1 MDLLSDATFLARLQF
16 CLVVVFHYIYVPMSI
31 GGGLFVA
38 ISQTRAYK
46 TGDPKDEQSA
56 RFWVRIFA
64 LTFTIGVATGITE
77 EFSFGTNWADY
88 SRFVGDIFGSPL
100 AAEAL
105 LAFFLESTFLGVLL
119 FGRGKVGKKFYV
131 ASGWL
136 VWVGSLLSALWIII
150 ANSWMQTPA
159 GYEIVETDSG
169 TKAVLTDFAEAVFN
183 PQTIP
188 SYLHTMLA
196 VVMFGAL
203 ATMGIA
209 AFYHLRGRNEHFVSV
224 TMKTGTI
231 VLLIATVLQMPV
243 GHMQACTV
251 VEEQPTKLAA
261 MEGAYEAESMPMYL
275 FGYVDTDNETV
286 VGIGIPGFTS
296 FLASWDFST
305 EYPGLNDL
313 EEENPGSTP
322 DDVVVQL
329 TFQSYHLMILMFGVI
344 CIALIL
350 ALLMR
355 FTKVLDGRK
364 WPWKIMCF
372 LWIGP
377 LLAIQGG
384 WMTAEF
390 GRQPWIVYGELL
402 TEDGVSQAVGSG
414 QLVFTII
421 MFVVIY
427 ALIAVAFIRLIK
439 KFIVEGPEHFALAEA
454 SAGDGAVDDG
464 TGGVSLLDGSEVAA
478 SGDASS
484 DGGSGDA
491 GDSGGSGGDAV
502 SDDVESGRDGE

>member
-1 MDLLSDATFLARLQF
+1 MELLSDATFLARLQF
-16 CLVVVFHYIYVPMSI
+16 FIIVVFHYIYVPMSI

-46 TGDPKDEQSA
+46 TKDPKDEASA

-119 FGRGKVGKKFYV
+119 FGRKKVGPKFYV

-159 GYEIVETDSG
+159 GYEIVETETG
-169 TKAVLTDFAEAVFN
+169 TKAVLTDFLAAVFN
-183 PQTIP
+183 EQTIP

-203 ATMGIA
+203 ATMAIA
-209 AFYHLRGRNEHFVSV
+209 AFYHLRGRNDHFVSV
-224 TMKTGTI
+224 TMRTGTI

-261 MEGAYEAESMPMYL
+261 MEGAYEAEAMPMYL
-275 FGYVDTDNETV
+275 FGYVDTENETV

-296 FLASWDFST
+296 FLASWDFTT

-322 DDVVVQL
+322 SDIVVQF

-344 CIALIL
+344 CLALLL
-350 ALLMR
+350 ALLME
-355 FTKVLDGRK
+355 FTKVLKGKK

-377 LLAIQGG
+377 MLAIQGG

-390 GRQPWIVYGELL
+390 GRQPWIVYGELK
-402 TEDGVSQAVGSG
+402 TAEGVSQAVSSG
-414 QLVFTII
+414 QLII
-421 MFVVIY
+421 TLILFVIIY
-427 ALIAVAFIRLIK
+427 ALIFVAFVRLIK
-439 KFIVEGPEHFALAEA
+439 KFIKEGPEHYEPAIEAAGEADVDLLGGEAPAIEAASEEATAAEA
-454 SAGDGAVDDG
+454 GAEG
-464 TGGVSLLDGSEVAA
+464 K
-478 SGDASS
+478 
-484 DGGSGDA
+484 
-491 GDSGGSGGDAV
+491 
-502 SDDVESGRDGE
+502 DGE

>member
-1 MDLLSDATFLARLQF
+1 MELLSDATFLARLQF
-16 CLVVVFHYIYVPMSI
+16 FIIVVFHYIYVPMSI

-46 TGDPKDEQSA
+46 TKDPKDEASA

-119 FGRGKVGKKFYV
+119 FGRKKVGPKFYV

-159 GYEIVETDSG
+159 GYEIVETETG
-169 TKAVLTDFAEAVFN
+169 TKAVLTDFLAAVFN
-183 PQTIP
+183 EQTIP

-203 ATMGIA
+203 ATMAIA
-209 AFYHLRGRNEHFVSV
+209 AFYHLRGRNDHFVSV
-224 TMKTGTI
+224 TMRTGTI

-261 MEGAYEAESMPMYL
+261 MEGAYESEAMPMYL
-275 FGYVDTDNETV
+275 FGYVDTENETV
-286 VGIGIPGFTS
+286 IGIGIPGFTS
-296 FLASWDFST
+296 FLASWDFTT

-322 DDVVVQL
+322 SDIVVQF

-344 CIALIL
+344 CLALLL
-350 ALLMR
+350 ALLME
-355 FTKVLDGRK
+355 FTKVLKGKK

-377 LLAIQGG
+377 MLAIQGG

-390 GRQPWIVYGELL
+390 GRQPWIVYGELK
-402 TEDGVSQAVGSG
+402 TAEGVSQAVSSG
-414 QLVFTII
+414 QLII
-421 MFVVIY
+421 TLILFVIIY
-427 ALIAVAFIRLIK
+427 ALILVAFVRLIR
-439 KFIVEGPEHFALAEA
+439 KFIKEGPELYEPAIAAAGEADVDLLGGEVPAIEAASEEATAAEA
-454 SAGDGAVDDG
+454 GAEG
-464 TGGVSLLDGSEVAA
+464 K
-478 SGDASS
+478 
-484 DGGSGDA
+484 
-491 GDSGGSGGDAV
+491 
-502 SDDVESGRDGE
+502 DGE

>member
-1 MDLLSDATFLARLQF
+1 MELLSDATFLARLQF
-16 CLVVVFHYIYVPMSI
+16 FIIVVFHYIYVPMSI

-46 TGDPKDEQSA
+46 TKNPKDEASA

-119 FGRGKVGKKFYV
+119 FGRKKVGPKFYV

-159 GYEIVETDSG
+159 GYEIVETETG
-169 TKAVLTDFAEAVFN
+169 TKAVLTDFLAAVFN
-183 PQTIP
+183 EQTIP

-203 ATMGIA
+203 ATMAIA
-209 AFYHLRGRNEHFVSV
+209 AFYHLRGRNDHFVSV
-224 TMKTGTI
+224 TMRTGTI

-261 MEGAYEAESMPMYL
+261 MEGAYESEAMPMYL
-275 FGYVDTDNETV
+275 FGYVDTENETV

-296 FLASWDFST
+296 FLASWDFTT

-322 DDVVVQL
+322 SDIVVQF

-344 CIALIL
+344 CLALLL
-350 ALLMR
+350 ALLME
-355 FTKVLDGRK
+355 FTKVLKGKK

-377 LLAIQGG
+377 MLAIQGG

-390 GRQPWIVYGELL
+390 GRQPWIVYGELK
-402 TEDGVSQAVGSG
+402 TAEGVSQAVSSG
-414 QLVFTII
+414 QLII
-421 MFVVIY
+421 TLILFVIIY
-427 ALIAVAFIRLIK
+427 ALILVAFVRLIK
-439 KFIVEGPEHFALAEA
+439 KFIKEGPELYEPAAEA
-454 SAGDGAVDDG
+454 VGEADVDLLGGDAPAI
-464 TGGVSLLDGSEVAA
+464 EAA
-478 SGDASS
+478 SGEAAAAE
-484 DGGSGDA
+484 A
-491 GDSGGSGGDAV
+491 GAEGK
-502 SDDVESGRDGE
+502 DGE

>member
-1 MDLLSDATFLARLQF
+1 MELLSDATFLARLQF
-16 CLVVVFHYIYVPMSI
+16 FIIVVFHYIYVPMSI

-46 TGDPKDEQSA
+46 TKDPKDEASA

-119 FGRGKVGKKFYV
+119 FGRKKVGPKFYV

-159 GYEIVETDSG
+159 GYEIVETETG
-169 TKAVLTDFAEAVFN
+169 TKAVLTDFLAAVFN
-183 PQTIP
+183 EQTIP

-203 ATMGIA
+203 ATMAIA
-209 AFYHLRGRNEHFVSV
+209 AFYHLRGRNDHFVSV
-224 TMKTGTI
+224 TMRTGTI

-261 MEGAYEAESMPMYL
+261 MEGAYESEAMPMYL
-275 FGYVDTDNETV
+275 FGYVDTENETV
-286 VGIGIPGFTS
+286 IGIGIPGFTS
-296 FLASWDFST
+296 FLASWDFTT

-322 DDVVVQL
+322 SDIVVQF
-329 TFQSYHLMILMFGVI
+329 TFQTYHLMILMFGVI
-344 CIALIL
+344 CLALLL
-350 ALLMR
+350 ALLME
-355 FTKVLDGRK
+355 FTKVLKGKK

-377 LLAIQGG
+377 MLAIQGG

-390 GRQPWIVYGELL
+390 GRQPWIVYGELK
-402 TEDGVSQAVGSG
+402 TAEGVSQAVSSG
-414 QLVFTII
+414 QLII
-421 MFVVIY
+421 TLILFVIIY
-427 ALIAVAFIRLIK
+427 ALIFVAFVRLIK
-439 KFIVEGPEHFALAEA
+439 KFIKEGPELYEPAAEA
-454 SAGDGAVDDG
+454 VGEADVDLLGGDAPAI
-464 TGGVSLLDGSEVAA
+464 EAA
-478 SGDASS
+478 SGEAAAAE
-484 DGGSGDA
+484 A
-491 GDSGGSGGDAV
+491 GAEGK
-502 SDDVESGRDGE
+502 DGE